1 MLSQRR
7 RASECNSMVE
17 TEWGKLAIDAGTSL
31 VSGLVGLIIGAWK
44 WGRNSVQA
52 EQAVK
57 DDYNSKIR
65 ALREEVRTSMSTQA
79 QKSSDANDLLVS
91 QFKESF
97 EGMRRQIDEHRF
109 YTERDFVKK
118 EDFKD
123 FREEYRDD
131 MRDLKAAIANITS
144 KQ

>member
-1 MLSQRR
+1 MAEADWVRLGLEAGASLLS
-7 RASECNSMVE
+7 
-17 TEWGKLAIDAGTSL
+17 GIG
-31 VSGLVGLIIGAWK
+31 GLIVGAWK
-44 WGRNSVQA
+44 WGRNSVRA

-65 ALREEVRTSMSTQA
+65 ALREEMMKAMATQA
-79 QKSSDANDLLVS
+79 QKSTDGSDMLVS

-109 YTERDFVKK
+109 YTEKDFVKK

-131 MRDLKAAIANITS
+131 MRDLKAAIANIPR